1 MPSPNVN
8 PGQQIPRSIIV
19 HAVAGLSL
27 AALLGYVLLAFFG
40 ETPPESLANLAIGG
54 MGILGGMAMPQQE

>member
-1 MPSPNVN
+1 MPNPNAD

-27 AALLGYVLLAFFG
+27 AALLGYVLLAFYG

-54 MGILGGMAMPQQE
+54 MGILGGMAMPQEG